1 MNMNGF
7 GEDGEAKNS
16 STKGAKVL
24 CSGSSTVPRGSSRLR
39 LAFTRGARPSG
50 RTCAD
55 LSLERNIKLTLESLS
70 VPVDQNQH
78 NFDQKQRL
86 SKLCSPLVPR
96 KSG

>member
-55 LSLERNIKLTLESLS
+55 LSLERNTTLESLS

-78 NFDQKQRL
+78 DF
-86 SKLCSPLVPR
+86 S
-96 KSG
+96 